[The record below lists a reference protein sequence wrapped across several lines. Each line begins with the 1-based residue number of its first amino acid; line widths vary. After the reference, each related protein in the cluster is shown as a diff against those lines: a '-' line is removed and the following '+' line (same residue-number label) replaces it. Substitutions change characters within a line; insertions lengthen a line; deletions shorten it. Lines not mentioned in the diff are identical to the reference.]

1 MRTLGE
7 THLTAEHEGKCHTLK
22 FQVVDCTNK
31 PLLSAEASERMGPLK
46 FNFTSLE
53 RVNMVKNMADLPL
66 TKEKILSS
74 YEDVFDGLG
83 HISNSSLVTDDNIKP
98 IQHTPRC
105 VPVALCDE
113 VKDKLSD
120 LEKRGIIQK
129 VTQPTEWISS
139 MVVVAKPGKIR
150 ICLDP
155 RDLNKAL
162 KRPKYQMPTL
172 EELLPKLGKAK
183 VFSTLD
189 AKDEFYQIALDKE
202 SSMKT
207 AFWTPYGRYCYKRM
221 PFGIS
226 VAPEEFECK
235 LQEKLADLPGV
246 VVARD
251 DILVM
256 GYGDSQEEAVK
267 DHDDNLV
274 KLLQRARQANLK
286 LNKSKMNLRKP
297 EV

>member
-1 MRTLGE
+1 
-7 THLTAEHEGKCHTLK
+7 
-22 FQVVDCTNK
+22 
-31 PLLSAEASERMGPLK
+31 
-46 FNFTSLE
+46 
-53 RVNMVKNMADLPL
+53 
-66 TKEKILSS
+66 
-74 YEDVFDGLG
+74 
-83 HISNSSLVTDDNIKP
+83 
-98 IQHTPRC
+98 
-105 VPVALCDE
+105 
-113 VKDKLSD
+113 
-120 LEKRGIIQK
+120 
-129 VTQPTEWISS
+129 

-189 AKDEFYQIALDKE
+189 AKDGFYQIALDKE

-207 AFWTPYGRYCYKRM
+207 AFWTLCGRYCYKQM

-226 VAPEEFECK
+226 VAPKEFECK

-246 VVARD
+246 VVVRD

-256 GYGDSQEEAVK
+256 GYGDSQEEAMK

-297 EV
+297 KVSFMDHVITSKGLKTRSKEGESGGRNAQTYK